1 MARLAKHSTIYVV
14 GGALNRIGVFLLL
27 PVYTSYLSVAQ
38 YGELEL
44 FYAVSSVA
52 SGFLSAG
59 LAHATL
65 RFYFE
70 YESQEDRNAVVST
83 NLVLGT
89 GIAAVGAMLLAWF
102 RVPVSEFVF
111 ASPAAAYGIAVVAT
125 TMVLELSTQICL
137 GFIRA
142 REASIFF
149 LTLVLAKLL
158 VQVGV
163 NTYVVIALDGG
174 VHGVLTGNC
183 IAVGLGWVLA
193 AAFTVRHCGLRVDPS
208 KAGPVLRYSLPF
220 VGSTIVAI
228 VAANLDRYVIRRML
242 SFEALGLFALAYK
255 FSRLLEEL
263 IGEPFGRAYGSFRF
277 SVMRQENAAAIQARV
292 VRLLLAVLLFAT
304 LGVQLFAADVLYWV
318 SDESF
323 QGAAALMLPLLIA
336 AVARVMSYPL
346 QTGILVQRETRQL
359 FWINLGDSV
368 LYIGTSILLIYWFG
382 ILGACV
388 AMAITSTAVMIATD
402 RVAQRYFRVR
412 YEWDRLA
419 RIVLIT
425 VGAFLVGS
433 PLVGHHGVAALTAK
447 AVVMVA
453 FAAALVL
460 SDAFDAEERA
470 TARNWLRGWLGAG
483 AEPGLR
489 SHGKE
494 AA

>member
-1 MARLAKHSTIYVV
+1 MARLARHSTIYAI
-14 GGALNRIGVFLLL
+14 GGVLNRVGVFLLL

-44 FYAVSSVA
+44 FYAVASVA

-70 YESQEDRNAVVST
+70 YESERDRNAVVST

-89 GIAAVGAMLLAWF
+89 GLAAVGAMLLAWF
-102 RVPVSEFVF
+102 RVPLSEFVF
-111 ASPAAAYGIAVVAT
+111 DTPAAAYGIAIVAT

-149 LTLVLAKLL
+149 LTIVLAKLL

-193 AAFTVRHCGLRVDPS
+193 AAFTVRHCGLRVDRS
-208 KAGPVLRYSLPF
+208 KAEPVFRYSLPF
-220 VGSTIVAI
+220 VGSTLVAI
-228 VAANLDRYVIRRML
+228 VAANVDRYVIRRML

-263 IGEPFGRAYGSFRF
+263 IGQPFSRAYGSFRF
-277 SVMRQENAAAIQARV
+277 SVMHQENAAVIQARV
-292 VRLLLAVLLFAT
+292 VRLLFAVLVFAA
-304 LGVQLFAADVLYWV
+304 LGVQLFAADVLYWL

-323 QGAAALMLPLLIA
+323 QGAAALLLPLLVA
-336 AVARVMSYPL
+336 AVTRVMSYPL

-368 LYIGTSILLIYWFG
+368 LYVASSVLFIYWFG
-382 ILGACV
+382 IIGACI
-388 AMAITSTAVMIATD
+388 AMALTSTAVMVATD
-402 RVAQRYFRVR
+402 RVAQRYFAVR

-419 RIVLIT
+419 RIGLIT
-425 VGAFLVGS
+425 AGAFLVSS
-433 PLVGHHGVAALTAK
+433 PLTGLHSLAALSAK
-447 AVVMVA
+447 AAVMLV
-453 FAAALVL
+453 FAVALVL
-460 SDAFDAEERA
+460 SDAFDDEERA
-470 TARNWLRGWLGAG
+470 TARDWLRGCFSAAHL
-483 AEPGLR
+483 PTLR
-489 SHGKE
+489 SQGKE
-494 AA
+494 AV